1 MLIINTRDCKYDTI
15 ASVSLHVYLLEQV
28 SCLFF
33 SFFQRDASTLL
44 KALTREVLRTYSAFP
59 FKSKKVPLKPRT

>member
-1 MLIINTRDCKYDTI
+1 M

-44 KALTREVLRTYSAFP
+44 KALKFYERIQRFHLNRRKFH
-59 FKSKKVPLKPRT
+59 